1 MNRNF
6 YAILSLLSA
15 LPLLATELDDSY
27 LLPEARLKPLPP
39 WLPWAIAAA
48 AILLAAL
55 VALLCR
61 HLWKRHANKPVAPPS
76 PYEVATL
83 ALQVLLS
90 ERLPEKGEAKLFHQR
105 LSGIL
110 RQYLEERFGV
120 SAPRLTTEEFLQ
132 LLTSTPAMV
141 QEHRQLLQGF
151 LNACDMVKFADAYSG
166 QAEMNALSDSC
177 RSFLEQT
184 RETPATD
191 DQEARP

>member
-1 MNRNF
+1 MNRNSHI
-6 YAILSLLSA
+6 ILSLFFV
-15 LPLLATELDDSY
+15 LPLLGTELDDSY
-27 LLPEARLKPLPP
+27 LLLEERLRPLPA
-39 WLPWAIAAA
+39 WLPWAIAGAT
-48 AILLAAL
+48 ILLTIL

-61 HLWKRHANKPVAPPS
+61 YLWKRYANRPVTPPS
-76 PYEVATL
+76 PYEIATL
-83 ALQVLLS
+83 ALQTLLA

-151 LNACDMVKFADAYSG
+151 LNACDMVKFAGAYSG
-166 QAEMNALSDSC
+166 QAEMNELSDSC

-184 RETPATD
+184 RETPAVNSE
-191 DQEARP
+191 EARS